1 MKNSIDLVLIVTIL
15 VGFFVL
21 STSCDKKE
29 QDGNWPPIKFS
40 QSEFIIGS
48 EGGTIELDFDNYS
61 FIWLN
66 TLHCL
71 YRNNAGIG
79 EISKWDNHLEFEKTM
94 TKNTYYFNND
104 LFSMTITEKHIKLNV
119 SPNLSPTKRYLL
131 FGMECMDAF
140 GDILVVQE
148 ASL

>member
-1 MKNSIDLVLIVTIL
+1 M
-15 VGFFVL
+15 
-21 STSCDKKE
+21 
-29 QDGNWPPIKFS
+29 
-40 QSEFIIGS
+40 
-48 EGGTIELDFDNYS
+48 
-61 FIWLN
+61 
-66 TLHCL
+66 
-71 YRNNAGIG
+71 
-79 EISKWDNHLEFEKTM
+79 EFEKTM